1 MDVLALLI
9 GVSLT
14 WALGAALV
22 AVLVPPATANAAGRG
37 AWIIGVGGY
46 VGAFLATLWMRA
58 LSAVYVPFGIASIG
72 LPLLAMLAALTFIL
86 WRRPDTRF
94 GTASSASWAVLV
106 GAGLPRWQRIAWL
119 SLLAWLAMRFGLLLA
134 EVWMRPVYPW
144 DAWIQWATKS
154 RVWYE
159 LRSIVPFE
167 RPDGWFAAKGAAYY
181 DASPDYPA
189 TVSLLQTWACVL
201 LGRWDDA
208 LMNVVWW
215 GLGVAFV
222 FGAYGALRGFGLSP
236 LPALTGAW
244 LVGSLPLGGVHIAL
258 AGYADLPMASYY
270 ALAAVATLRW
280 IERRSRGDAIL
291 ALLLLAACPTIK
303 TPGILWALTIVPAVA
318 VALLPRF
325 ANRILASLLIAAV
338 VVLSVLAQTHPVV
351 LGYRLHLDFD
361 PSWSALFDSFFT
373 LGNWNLLWYGVVV
386 MAIVACREC
395 LSPSLL
401 PMTAIVGS
409 GLAFLFFVFG
419 FTNARAWVAD
429 QTTINRA
436 TLHLAPLIGLWV
448 ILVYRAWAARWEVA
462 DVPPASVAA
471 AERS

>member
-1 MDVLALLI
+1 MDIVALVI
-9 GVSLT
+9 GLSLT

-22 AVLVPPATANAAGRG
+22 AVLVPAVPASAAGRG
-37 AWIIGVGGY
+37 AWIAGAGGY
-46 VGAFLATLWMRA
+46 VGAFLVTLWMRA
-58 LSAVYVPFGIASIG
+58 LSAVHVPFGVASIG
-72 LPLLAMLAALTFIL
+72 LPLLAMLAALAFVL

-94 GTASSASWAVLV
+94 GAACSASWAVLI

-119 SLLAWLAMRFGLLLA
+119 ALLAWLALRFGLLLA

-159 LRSIVPFE
+159 LRAIVPFE
-167 RPDGWFAAKGAAYY
+167 RPEGWFAAKGAAYY

-189 TVSLLQTWACVL
+189 TVSLLQTWACIL

-208 LMNVVWW
+208 LMNVAWW

-222 FGAYGALRGFGLSP
+222 LGAYGALRGFGLSP

-258 AGYADLPMASYY
+258 SGYADLPMASYY

-303 TPGILWALTIVPAVA
+303 TPGIVWVLTIAPAIV
-318 VALLPRF
+318 VALLPRY
-325 ANRILASLLIAAV
+325 ANRILVGLLVVAAIA
-338 VVLSVLAQTHPVV
+338 LSVLAQTHPVV

-361 PSWSALFDSFFT
+361 PAWAALFESYFM
-373 LGNWNLLWYGVVV
+373 LGNWNLLWYGAVVV
-386 MAIVACREC
+386 AIVGWRQW
-395 LSPSLL
+395 LSPTLL

-436 TLHLAPLIGLWV
+436 TLHVAPMVGLWA
-448 ILVYRAWAARWEVA
+448 ILVFRAWAAGRPA
-462 DVPPASVAA
+462 AAVPATPAVAA
-471 AERS
+471 QPS